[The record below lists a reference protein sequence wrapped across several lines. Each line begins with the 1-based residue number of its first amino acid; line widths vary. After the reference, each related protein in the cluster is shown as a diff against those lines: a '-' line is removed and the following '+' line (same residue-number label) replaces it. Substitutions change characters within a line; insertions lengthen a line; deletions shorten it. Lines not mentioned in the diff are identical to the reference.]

1 MTEIIGACD
10 LVRGVGRALTDADH
24 SVLAELSLG
33 NGRRADLVALDRTGA
48 IILVEVK
55 SCRADFVADRKWQ
68 EYLAYCDRFYFAV
81 GPDFPRAFLP
91 PEEGLILADR
101 FGGEIIRA
109 ARLRVLS
116 PARRK
121 AMLIR
126 FGRTAASRLQTLLD
140 PRPYAGKLKSMAVPA
155 HAIAASSSLSLQAPV
170 RHILLGVKPS
180 TERSQ

>member
-1 MTEIIGACD
+1 MSASIGACD
-10 LVRGVGRALTDADH
+10 LVRGVGRALTEADH
-24 SVLAELSLG
+24 TVLTELPLG
-33 NGRRADLVALDRTGA
+33 NGRRADLVALDRTGS

-55 SCRADFVADRKWQ
+55 SCRADFAADRKWQ

-109 ARLRVLS
+109 ARLRALS

-126 FGRTAASRLQTLLD
+126 FGRAAASRLQSLID
-140 PRPYAGKLKSMAVPA
+140 PQPYAGKLKEVAVPA
-155 HAIAASSSLSLQAPV
+155 HAIAASSSFLF
-170 RHILLGVKPS
+170 R
-180 TERSQ
+180 RS